1 MADPVGP
8 LTKWRRPREVVKER
22 TREVVISQVP
32 PEIEQSL
39 NELKDRVERLEG
51 VIAALASAARKA
63 I

>member
-1 MADPVGP
+1 MADHVAP
-8 LTKWRRPREVVKER
+8 LTKWRRPREVVREK
-22 TREVVISQVP
+22 TREVVIPHVP

-39 NELKDRVERLEG
+39 NVLKDRVERLEG